1 MGELKRLI
9 LLLIITIAIGII
21 SYKVY
26 DIMYYKNTSKVNR
39 VEYESLK
46 ENTSD
51 RNNILDEWKD
61 AISKEAN
68 NVKKQIEEIT
78 K

>member
-9 LLLIITIAIGII
+9 LLLTITIAIGII

-26 DIMYYKNTSKVNR
+26 DIMYYKNTSKVNK

-46 ENTSD
+46 KSTSG

>member
-1 MGELKRLI
+1 MGELKRL
-9 LLLIITIAIGII
+9 LLLLTITIAIGII

-26 DIMYYKNTSKVNR
+26 DIMYYKNTSKVNKL
-39 VEYESLK
+39 EYESLK
-46 ENTSD
+46 ENTSG

-61 AISKEAN
+61 AISKETN

>member
-1 MGELKRLI
+1 MGELKRL
-9 LLLIITIAIGII
+9 LLLLTIAIAIGII

-26 DIMYYKNTSKVNR
+26 DIMYYKNTSKANK

-46 ENTSD
+46 ENTSG

>member
-1 MGELKRLI
+1 MGELKRL
-9 LLLIITIAIGII
+9 LLLLTITIAIGII

-26 DIMYYKNTSKVNR
+26 DIMYYKNTSKVNK

-46 ENTSD
+46 ENTSG